1 LIAGR
6 YRLERHL
13 GEGGMGTVWSA
24 IHVVTRR
31 SVAMKFLRQ
40 AVAHKTELR
49 QRFLREAQAASA
61 LRHPNVVEVID
72 VFDLP
77 DRSPVIVMELLEG
90 ETLGEKLVR
99 DERLSM
105 EETAAVMLP
114 VVSAVGAAHAHGII
128 HRDLKPENVFLA
140 RTNDGGSVKVLDFG
154 IAKLLNEQQ
163 HEHGRSLLVTESGSL
178 LGTPCY
184 MAPEQMGNANVDFR
198 ADIWSLGVMLYEC
211 LSGTRPIEGQNM
223 AEVFA
228 RLMGDAIV
236 PLDRLA
242 PELPH
247 DVTALVQQMLTRDP
261 NRRLQELTDLTK
273 VLGRFGRVTVPSF
286 GPPRSVVSD
295 GSHHPPLRKSL
306 PPRSDDPGK
315 SPAGDASSASGPS
328 VRRTTMLSAP
338 AVGIDGR
345 RSTTATPDPSDPAQ
359 ARRTRLA
366 LAVAA
371 AMAMGLV
378 ASLWF
383 GRRDGGSE
391 KPVQS
396 PATVAAPEPR
406 APAKAETAPPPP
418 AAAKTEPVPST
429 EASVPRPLPS
439 SKPGRHSAG
448 VVPKVRP
455 PPQKPGAG
463 QTNEEA
469 LFSGRK

>member
-24 IHVVTRR
+24 MHVVTRR

-40 AVAHKTELR
+40 AVAHKTDLR

-128 HRDLKPENVFLA
+128 HRDLKPENVFLV
-140 RTNDGGSVKVLDFG
+140 RTHDGGSVKVLDFG

-163 HEHGRSLLVTESGSL
+163 VEQGRSLLVTESGSL

-247 DVTALVQQMLTRDP
+247 DVTALVTQMLTRDP

-273 VLGRFGRVTVPSF
+273 VLGRFARVTAPTF

-295 GSHHPPLRKSL
+295 GTYDPPLRKSL
-306 PPRSDDPGK
+306 PPRSD
-315 SPAGDASSASGPS
+315 ASSASAAS
-328 VRRTTMLSAP
+328 IRRTTMLSAP

-345 RSTTATPDPSDPAQ
+345 RSTAEARDPGDPDP

-366 LAVAA
+366 FGVAA

-383 GRRDGGSE
+383 GHRDG
-391 KPVQS
+391 
-396 PATVAAPEPR
+396 AASNASSQPPPTAAVPEPR
-406 APAKAETAPPPP
+406 VPVKAEILPPAPIAAKAEPAPSAEAHIPPPL
-418 AAAKTEPVPST
+418 S
-429 EASVPRPLPS
+429 S
-439 SKPGRHSAG
+439 SKPVRPSTAA
-448 VVPKVRP
+448 VPKVRP
-455 PPQKPGAG
+455 LPQKPVASPAS
-463 QTNEEA
+463 EDA

>member
-24 IHVVTRR
+24 LHVVTRR
-31 SVAMKFLRQ
+31 TVAMKFLRQ
-40 AVAHKTELR
+40 AVAHKTDLR

-163 HEHGRSLLVTESGSL
+163 HDQGRSLLVTESGSL

-247 DVTALVQQMLTRDP
+247 DVTALVTQMLTRDP
-261 NRRLQELTDLTK
+261 NRRLQDLSEVTK

-295 GSHHPPLRKSL
+295 GTHEPPLRKSV
-306 PPRSDDPGK
+306 PPRSDG
-315 SPAGDASSASGPS
+315 SSASS
-328 VRRTTMLSAP
+328 IRRTTMLSAP

-345 RSTTATPDPSDPAQ
+345 RSTTATPDPSDPGP

-378 ASLWF
+378 VSLWA
-383 GRRDGGSE
+383 GRRDGTAAHSSATAASE
-391 KPVQS
+391 LR
-396 PATVAAPEPR
+396 E
-406 APAKAETAPPPP
+406 PAKAGIVAPPPATAMPEP
-418 AAAKTEPVPST
+418 APST
-429 EASVPRPLPS
+429 AASVPRPS
-439 SKPGRHSAG
+439 SSSRPGRPSVG
-448 VVPKVRP
+448 VVPKIRP
-455 PPQKPGAG
+455 LPQKPGAPP
-463 QTNEEA
+463 TSEDA

>member
-1 LIAGR
+1 MIAGR

-40 AVAHKTELR
+40 AVAHKSELR

-90 ETLGEKLVR
+90 ETLGEKLLR

-114 VVSAVGAAHAHGII
+114 VVSAVGAAHSHGII

-140 RTNDGGSVKVLDFG
+140 RTNDGGLVKVLDFG
-154 IAKLLNEQQ
+154 IAKLLDEQQ
-163 HEHGRSLLVTESGSL
+163 VEQGRSVLVTESGSL

-223 AEVFA
+223 AEVVA
-228 RLMGDAIV
+228 RLIGDAIV

-247 DVTALVQQMLTRDP
+247 DVTALVTQMLTRDP
-261 NRRLQELTDLTK
+261 NRRLQELSELTK

-286 GPPRSVVSD
+286 GPPRSNISDGTYAAPVRKSVPQRVEVPVVSSE
-295 GSHHPPLRKSL
+295 GI
-306 PPRSDDPGK
+306 
-315 SPAGDASSASGPS
+315 
-328 VRRTTMLSAP
+328 RRTTMLSAP

-345 RSTTATPDPSDPAQ
+345 RSTAEGRDPGEPGRPRS
-359 ARRTRLA
+359 ARF
-366 LAVAA
+366 AVAVA
-371 AMAMGLV
+371 LAMAMGVV
-378 ASLWF
+378 ASFWF
-383 GRRDGGSE
+383 GRHGGPAGATPAQSTPAAAAQPPA
-391 KPVQS
+391 PVKKEVV
-396 PATVAAPEPR
+396 PPEP
-406 APAKAETAPPPP
+406 APAKAEPTSSTEPHIPPPVTSSRPPRPSP
-418 AAAKTEPVPST
+418 AALS
-429 EASVPRPLPS
+429 
-439 SKPGRHSAG
+439 
-448 VVPKVRP
+448 KVRP
-455 PPQKPGAG
+455 PPQKPGAAPS
-463 QTNEEA
+463 NEDA

>member
-1 LIAGR
+1 
-6 YRLERHL
+6 
-13 GEGGMGTVWSA
+13 MGTVWSA
-24 IHVVTRR
+24 IHIVTRR

-40 AVAHKTELR
+40 AVAHKEDLR
-49 QRFLREAQAASA
+49 QRFLREARAASA

-163 HEHGRSLLVTESGSL
+163 HEQGRSLLVTESGSL

-295 GSHHPPLRKSL
+295 GTYDQPLRKSM
-306 PPRSDDPGK
+306 PPRS
-315 SPAGDASSASGPS
+315 AASSGSASS
-328 VRRTTMLSAP
+328 IRRTTMLSAP

-345 RSTTATPDPSDPAQ
+345 RSTTATPDPSDPGQ

-366 LAVAA
+366 FAVAV

-383 GRRDGGSE
+383 GRRDGAASGTPS
-391 KPVQS
+391 QS
-396 PATVAAPEPR
+396 PPTTAVPETP
-406 APAKAETAPPPP
+406 APAKAAMLPLPPPT
-418 AAAKTEPVPST
+418 AKAEPIPSAEARVP
-429 EASVPRPLPS
+429 PPLSS
-439 SKPGRHSAG
+439 SKSGRPSGG

-455 PPQKPGAG
+455 PPQKPGAA
-463 QTNEEA
+463 QTNEDA